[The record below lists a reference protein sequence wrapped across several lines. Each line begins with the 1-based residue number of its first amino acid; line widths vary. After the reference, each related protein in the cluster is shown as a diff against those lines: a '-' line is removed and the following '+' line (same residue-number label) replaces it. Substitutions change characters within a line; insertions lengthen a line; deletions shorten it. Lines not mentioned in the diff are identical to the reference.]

1 LAKAKPYVMAM
12 VNNDGSIDV
21 KFRNWQ
27 LFNARMMNKVVRAI
41 HRERNLQR
49 KLELRKLRGVEDA
62 N

>member
-1 LAKAKPYVMAM
+1 MAM